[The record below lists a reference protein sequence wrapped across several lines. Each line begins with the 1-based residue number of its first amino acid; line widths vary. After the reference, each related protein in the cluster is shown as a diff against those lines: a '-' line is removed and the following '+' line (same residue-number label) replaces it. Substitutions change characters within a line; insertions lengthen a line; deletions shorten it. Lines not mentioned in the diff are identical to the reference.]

1 MTTPR
6 KTGSFVTMTPPGI
19 SLSFDVRPAQLVLEK
34 NETFEVAFNDPRMT
48 DQGFSVGERNRARL
62 HVMIDRWL
70 AGQEVDQVVDDPT
83 YDEERMFLSG
93 PEEAYL
99 QGVVDAM
106 NAAKKQ
112 IEGGE
117 PLCLKSVL
125 AQKGMF

>member
-1 MTTPR
+1 
-6 KTGSFVTMTPPGI
+6 
-19 SLSFDVRPAQLVLEK
+19 
-34 NETFEVAFNDPRMT
+34 
-48 DQGFSVGERNRARL
+48 
-62 HVMIDRWL
+62 
-70 AGQEVDQVVDDPT
+70 
-83 YDEERMFLSG
+83 MFLSG